1 MLSSLTFAI
10 AVHPLAINATGP
22 AGYTVIT
29 PSLPLPSPPVGEV
42 VVVAAEAAV
51 VVGEVLIVTISLV
64 KSPAPV

>member
-1 MLSSLTFAI
+1 MLLTLAI

-29 PSLPLPSPPVGEV
+29 PSPPLPSPSLGE
-42 VVVAAEAAV
+42 AATEVAAV
-51 VVGEVLIVTISLV
+51 VVEVTDVLIATISLV